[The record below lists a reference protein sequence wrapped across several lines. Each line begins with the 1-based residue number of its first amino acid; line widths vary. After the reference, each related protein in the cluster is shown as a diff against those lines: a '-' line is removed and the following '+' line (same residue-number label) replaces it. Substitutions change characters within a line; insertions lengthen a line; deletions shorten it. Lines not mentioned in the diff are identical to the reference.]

1 VLSPGRVAEPEA
13 AATCEVPEIATSKFD
28 TAPVS
33 GLTENESPAA
43 TVPVS
48 VTEIPSN
55 AMGVPEENVPV
66 CTVAP
71 VSRFVTV

>member
-1 VLSPGRVAEPEA
+1 VLSPGRVAEPEEA
-13 AATCEVPEIATSKFD
+13 AICEVPESATAKFD
-28 TAPVS
+28 TAPVR

-55 AMGVPEENVPV
+55 VMAAPEENVPV
-66 CTVAP
+66 CTAAP